1 MAVLEFPKEALIM
14 VGFAE
19 TSHYV
24 LRSGL
29 PLTLH
34 ALVEG
39 DAHRSES
46 AANLDEAI
54 HATVKE

>member
-1 MAVLEFPKEALIM
+1 M

>member
-1 MAVLEFPKEALIM
+1 MAVLEFPKEALMM

-29 PLTLH
+29 PLSPH
-34 ALVEG
+34 ALFKG
-39 DAHRSES
+39 GAHRFEA

>member
-1 MAVLEFPKEALIM
+1 MM

-29 PLTLH
+29 PLSPH
-34 ALVEG
+34 ALFKG
-39 DAHRSES
+39 GAHRFEA